1 MLSSARETEIPCP
14 GDHSES
20 AWAAKNADPGIPVA
34 VLRVAI
40 DTASVC
46 MRGRRLVVLSK
57 EHDRWGQRWYRILW
71 VGDEDVASVTAKFLE
86 IDTKPL

>member
-1 MLSSARETEIPCP
+1 
-14 GDHSES
+14 
-20 AWAAKNADPGIPVA
+20 
-34 VLRVAI
+34 
-40 DTASVC
+40 